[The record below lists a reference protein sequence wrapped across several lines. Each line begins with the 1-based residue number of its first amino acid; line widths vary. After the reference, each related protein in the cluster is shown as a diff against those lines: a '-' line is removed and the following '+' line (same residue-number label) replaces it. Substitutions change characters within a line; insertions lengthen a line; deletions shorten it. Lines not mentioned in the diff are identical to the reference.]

1 MDYAQLLQD
10 LRTSPSVRLIK
21 SDNAAFTISFLYQEY
36 KKDVQGRRNDI
47 IPYQTLAEHL
57 ETYLEKLNAEEP
69 NSYPR
74 RPQEYLRD
82 WLDSGYIREYT
93 DTRSREKVVELTA
106 HTERA
111 IGWLEDLRQRTFVG
125 TESRMLRIFSL
136 LEDIAARS
144 TEDTSLRLKQLER
157 QKAEIDAEIAKIKD
171 TGGTDRFTRT
181 QVRERFLEAETTA
194 RQMIGDFR
202 EVEDKFRSAAREVY
216 AAQLKPELRRGDVV
230 ENVLDATTA
239 LRDSDQGR
247 SFYAFWEFLSAPE
260 RKEQFQVLL
269 NQVYRLPDLLGI
281 VQPQM
286 TLRRFVWNLGDAAHK
301 VREQNNRLVEQLKRL
316 LDSRTLAE
324 TRRVR
329 ELINEVKQAAV
340 LRQDNPPEDA
350 DFIEVED
357 KPLIALPMDRDFW
370 LPKEKPVITQQALLE
385 GEATDLD
392 VHQLFNLFYVDESV
406 LQDRIE
412 EQLNVRPT
420 VSLGELLTLYPP
432 EKGIPEVVAY
442 FNIALRDNRHV
453 IERDIL
459 EPLDIRRYHDGQEI
473 RIDAPRIIFRR
484 FADGDE

>member
-10 LRTSPSVRLIK
+10 LRTSPSVKLIK

-36 KKDVQGRRNDI
+36 KKDVQGRRNDT
-47 IPYQTLAEHL
+47 IPYQTLVEHL
-57 ETYLEKLNAEEP
+57 ETHLEKLNAEEP

-111 IGWLEDLRQRTFVG
+111 LGWLEDLRQRAFVG
-125 TESRMLRIFSL
+125 TESRLLRIFSL

-144 TEDTSLRLKQLER
+144 TEDTSLRLQQLER
-157 QKAEIDAEIAKIKD
+157 QKAEIDAEIARIND

-181 QVRERFLEAETTA
+181 QVRERFIEAETTA

-202 EVEDKFRSAAREVY
+202 EVEDKFRSTAREVY

-269 NQVYRLPDLLGI
+269 NQVYCLPDLSDI
-281 VQPQM
+281 VQPKM

-301 VREQNNRLVEQLKRL
+301 VREQNNRLVEQLRRL
-316 LDSRTLAE
+316 LDLRTLAE

-340 LRQDNPPEDA
+340 LCQNNPPEETN
-350 DFIEVED
+350 FVEVED
-357 KPLIALPMDRDFW
+357 KPLIALPMDRGFW
-370 LPKEKPVITQQALLE
+370 LPREKPVITQQALLE

-392 VHQLFNLFYVDESV
+392 VHRLFDLFYVDERV

-420 VSLGELLTLYPP
+420 VSLGELLTLHPP

-459 EPLDIRRYHDGQEI
+459 EPLDLRRYHDGQEI